1 VRTAFGESF
10 DVPDG
15 YLNTASVGIPPVTVA
30 DAVASAVQDWRSG
43 AARPP
48 DFDAPVATA
57 RAAFGELV
65 GFPADRVAIGS
76 TVSGLLGLVAA
87 SLPAGSRVLVADG
100 EFTSV
105 SFPFAAQVGRGVAV
119 TQTGL
124 ERLPD
129 EAGGFDVVAVSLV
142 QSADGR
148 IVDLEPLR
156 AARAGGTLVVLDV
169 TQALGW
175 YPADVGWADVVVA
188 CGYKWMFCPRGAAW
202 MAIRPGLDPVP
213 HQAGWYAGEDPW
225 ASIYGL
231 PLRLAAGA
239 RGLDT
244 SPAWLSQVG
253 AGVALPW
260 LAGLDRA
267 AVQAHCVGLA
277 DAFRARLGLEP
288 GGSAIVSVR
297 QPDAVARLTAAG
309 VTVAGR
315 AGAARL
321 SFHLY
326 NTEADVDRAAAAL
339 C

>member
-175 YPADVGWADVVVA
+175 YTADVGWADVVVA
-188 CGYKWMFCPRGAAW
+188 CGYKWMFCPRGAA
-202 MAIRPGLDPVP
+202 
-213 HQAGWYAGEDPW
+213 
-225 ASIYGL
+225 
-231 PLRLAAGA
+231 
-239 RGLDT
+239 
-244 SPAWLSQVG
+244 
-253 AGVALPW
+253 
-260 LAGLDRA
+260 
-267 AVQAHCVGLA
+267 
-277 DAFRARLGLEP
+277 
-288 GGSAIVSVR
+288 
-297 QPDAVARLTAAG
+297 
-309 VTVAGR
+309 
-315 AGAARL
+315 
-321 SFHLY
+321 
-326 NTEADVDRAAAAL
+326 
-339 C
+339 